1 MAAMLCPTLATSEVP
16 KGLQPVGAVACVS
29 VERDGSVVLEASARE
44 TAGVVSAPM
53 ELPEGTDAVMVQAI
67 IEGAAAR
74 SVTLSVHESGSG
86 DPLAYWQN
94 PLAMDEP
101 AAVTA
106 LLRLTRR
113 AESVR
118 LFVGTHERASSA
130 VIHDLRWFP
139 LRGAASH
146 HSLMYGAGVDRSRTV
161 GQTFTASGRQLAGI
175 QLRTR
180 NPVLTGDVRPDLDVR
195 LYAWQGH
202 PSKTRRTPPLA
213 QTRVPARLIPAGPPG
228 VDADVMVPLAAPTE
242 PGQRYFI
249 ELSGANFIDKEQRFL
264 LWCGPDGYPGG
275 DLYRK
280 DRQYQWD
287 LHMDIYEGSW

>member
-1 MAAMLCPTLATSEVP
+1 MAALLYPALATSEVP
-16 KGLQPVGAVACVS
+16 KGLQPVGAKGRVS
-29 VERDGSVVLEASARE
+29 IGKDGSIVLKAGARE

-53 ELPEGTDAVMVQAI
+53 DIPEGTDAIMVQATI
-67 IEGAAAR
+67 GRAPAR
-74 SVTLSVHESGSG
+74 SVTLSVHESGPG

-94 PLAMDEP
+94 DLAVEKP
-101 AAVTA
+101 TA
-106 LLRLTRR
+106 ITTLLKLATS
-113 AESVR
+113 AESAR
-118 LFVGTHERASSA
+118 LFIGTHERASSA
-130 VIHDLRWFP
+130 TIRDVRWSP
-139 LRGAASH
+139 LRSSASY
-146 HSLMYGAGVDRSRTV
+146 HSLMYGAGVDHSRTV

-175 QLRTR
+175 KLRTR
-180 NPVLTGDVRPDLDVR
+180 NPVLTGDVRPDLDVK

-202 PSKTRRTPPLA
+202 PSKTRRMQPLA

-228 VDADVMVPLAAPTE
+228 VDADVMIPLVAPTE

-249 ELSGANFIDKEQRFL
+249 ELSGAHFVDQKQRFL

-280 DRQYQWD
+280 DRQYKWD